1 LWREEDQKM
10 IEGKALERG
19 GGGERDREGLTENG
33 ERLPN

>member
-1 LWREEDQKM
+1 M